1 MTRHALCLA
10 SLLLLHGAANAAVT
24 FQVHADTVNTPSP
37 NSQNVPPSSS
47 SDMQV
52 VLGDS
57 YLSVQTAQQIQ
68 IYDFAKRRRIEID
81 RAAKTYTD
89 YSLYDTVGFREMEL
103 RNRAFI
109 AKALASVKQDMPQV
123 TPVDE
128 QHVLSIMPA
137 PAAPAAAATAAP
149 AEAEAPPA
157 LERTQADGAARY
169 GIAGTELLR
178 ASLQGTSIG
187 AADAT
192 RFAQFLRYHFGGHP
206 LVLRELEQRASI
218 PATLDFHQRSFTGV
232 SERKLSISA
241 VAPAPALAAG
251 YDLSAYSKRAAVQ
264 PALDQ
269 LLDQAAAGGAFGM
282 QARLNK
288 LASERQQ
295 AFTDKRGVEAMLI
308 TSEQTFVSGK
318 YPGPATPE
326 QIAVIRNDPDQARL
340 AAAIQARNKADL
352 PAAIATLRELRA
364 KTSRPY
370 LLKVFEAN
378 HHVALGDTKTATA
391 LFIEA
396 LQANPYMA
404 SVYKDLGDTLLR
416 SFDAAHGWRC
426 WDIGRQLAPGFQNFR
441 AVDQYEAT
449 LAKNHPEYF

>member
-68 IYDFAKRRRIEID
+68 IYDFGKRRRIEID

-109 AKALASVKQDMPQV
+109 AKALASVKETITPV

-128 QHVLSIMPA
+128 QHALSIAPVPA
-137 PAAPAAAATAAP
+137 PAP
-149 AEAEAPPA
+149 EAPLA
-157 LERTQADGAARY
+157 LERAEGDGAARY
-169 GIAGTELLR
+169 SIAGAELLS
-178 ASLQGTSIG
+178 ASLKGTAVG
-187 AADAT
+187 TADAT
-192 RFAQFLRYHFGGHP
+192 RFTQFLRYHFGGHP

-218 PATLDFHQRSFTGV
+218 PATLDFHHRSFTGGV
-232 SERKLSISA
+232 ERKLSISA

-295 AFTDKRGVEAMLI
+295 AFADKRGVEAMLI

-340 AAAIQARNKADL
+340 AAAIQARSRADL
-352 PAAIATLRELRA
+352 PAAISTLRELRA

-378 HHVALGDTKTATA
+378 HHVALGDMKTATA

-449 LAKNHPEYF
+449 LAQNHPEYF

>member
-1 MTRHALCLA
+1 MTRYALCLA
-10 SLLLLHGAANAAVT
+10 PLLLLHGAANAAAT
-24 FQVHADTVNTPSP
+24 FQVHADTITTPSP
-37 NSQNVPPSSS
+37 NSQNVPPPSS

-103 RNRAFI
+103 RNRAVI
-109 AKALASVKQDMPQV
+109 SKALASVKENMTPV

-128 QHVLSIMPA
+128 QHTLSITLTEAPASASA
-137 PAAPAAAATAAP
+137 PAAPETQ
-149 AEAEAPPA
+149 PA
-157 LERTQADGAARY
+157 LERNEAGGAARY
-169 GIAGTELLR
+169 
-178 ASLQGTSIG
+178 Q
-187 AADAT
+187 
-192 RFAQFLRYHFGGHP
+192 FGGHP
-206 LVLRELEQRASI
+206 LVLRELQQRASI
-218 PATLDFHQRSFTGV
+218 PATLDLHYRSYTGGA
-232 SERKLSISA
+232 EQKLAISA
-241 VAPAPALAAG
+241 VAAAPALAAG
-251 YDLSAYSKRAAVQ
+251 YDLNAYSKRAAIQ

-269 LLDQAAAGGAFGM
+269 LLDQATAGAFGM

-288 LASERQQ
+288 LAAERQQ

-326 QIAVIRNDPDQARL
+326 QIAIIRNDPDQARL

-378 HHVALGDTKTATA
+378 HHVALGDLKTATA

-416 SFDAAHGWRC
+416 SFDMAHGWRC
-426 WDIGRQLAPGFQNFR
+426 WDIGRQLAPAFPNFR